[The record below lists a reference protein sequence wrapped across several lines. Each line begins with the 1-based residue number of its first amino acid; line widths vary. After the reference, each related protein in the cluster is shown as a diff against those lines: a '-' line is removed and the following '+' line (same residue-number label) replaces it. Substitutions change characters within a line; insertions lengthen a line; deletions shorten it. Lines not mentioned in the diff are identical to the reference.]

1 MPRAAVSLLS
11 VVVMLASA
19 AAHAAGPRS
28 ILGQTFSIAEPDL
41 MEEIKRRA
49 ASTDW
54 KAMMQRKDPS
64 TFSAFQTANLPPT
77 ASPASFLFDPTYT
90 LPQHVVD
97 GRGTVLY
104 PAGTT
109 INVYER
115 RKFPGRTIVISP
127 TIEHFKWLNEVAK
140 PTAQD
145 KVLMAGANMLDVQQ
159 LAGANRVYALDARI
173 IERFGLRSVPSI
185 VQQEGTLLRVQEFV
199 IAEAGRKTVARKDL
213 APISSPAAPAPSSN
227 GAKP

>member
-11 VVVMLASA
+11 LGLTVLASA
-19 AAHAAGPRS
+19 AASAAGPRS
-28 ILGQTFSIAEPDL
+28 IVGQTFSIAEPDL
-41 MEEIKRRA
+41 MQEIKQRA
-49 ASTDW
+49 AATDW
-54 KAMMQRKDPS
+54 KAIMQRKDPS

-77 ASPASFLFDPTYT
+77 AAPASFLFDPTYT
-90 LPQHVVD
+90 LPQDVVD
-97 GRGTVLY
+97 GRGVVLY

-115 RKFPGRTIVISP
+115 RKFPGRTIVIFP
-127 TIEHFKWLNEVAK
+127 TIEHFKWLREVAK

-145 KVLMAGANMLDVQQ
+145 KVLMAGANMIDVQKM
-159 LAGANRVYALDARI
+159 AGDYRVFALDARI

-199 IAEAGRKTVARKDL
+199 IDESASKRTPIARKDL
-213 APISSPAAPAPSSN
+213 APVSSAASPT